1 MLHFN
6 EQLRL
11 DINTQTSPCNDVV
24 EQPQT
29 PNHYHIKDSSNNVW
43 HVYDPQVPDLNL
55 CSI

>member
-29 PNHYHIKDSSNNVW
+29 PNHYHIKDKVVTMSDMCMT
-43 HVYDPQVPDLNL
+43 HKCQ
-55 CSI
+55 I